1 MVVTIK
7 DVAKKA
13 NVSISTVS
21 RVINDSKPV
30 SNEIKQ
36 RVLKVIEETGYTPNP
51 VARSLV
57 MKKSQLI
64 GVIVPDISNF
74 FIGEILN
81 GVEEIGKMYDYDI
94 ILCNT
99 YGELNQELRYLNL
112 LKSKQVEGIIFM
124 TRNIHQKHKEFFDMG
139 DLPIVIINK
148 NTSELNVP
156 SICIDHYQASYDMT
170 NYLINNG
177 HKRIALIR
185 SGVDNDVFGIDQLN
199 GYAQALKENGIELDE
214 GLVKNGMSKME
225 IAYECVQEIIKDKL
239 NPTAIFATSDYM
251 AIGAINSLFDNG
263 FNVPEDVSVV
273 GFNDIKLASM
283 YRPKLTTIKQPIYDI
298 GAVAIRLIIKKIKG
312 EETNENI
319 NILPHE
325 LIERDSCRNIL

>member
-1 MVVTIK
+1 MSVTIK

-30 SNEIKQ
+30 SNEIRQ

-81 GVEEIGKMYDYDI
+81 GVEEIGKMYNYDI
-94 ILCNT
+94 LLCNS
-99 YGELNQELRYLNL
+99 YGDPKQELRYLNL

-124 TRNIHQKHKEFFDMG
+124 TWSLEKEHKEFFDKTNIPVVM
-139 DLPIVIINK
+139 INR
-148 NTSELNVP
+148 NTSHLNIP
-156 SICIDHYQASYDMT
+156 SICIDHFNASYEMT
-170 NYLINNG
+170 KYLISKG

-185 SGVDNDVFGIDQLN
+185 SGSKNEAFGIDQYE
-199 GYAQALKENGIELDE
+199 GYAKALKENNIDVDDKLI
-214 GLVKNGMSKME
+214 KNGGFKFEGS
-225 IAYECVQEIIKDKL
+225 YNCVKELIDESIL
-239 NPTAIFATSDYM
+239 PTAIFATTDIM
-251 AIGAINSLFDNG
+251 AIGAINCLIDNG
-263 FNVPEDVSVV
+263 YDVPGDVSVV
-273 GFNDIKLASM
+273 GFNDIKLASI

-298 GAVAIRLIIKKIKG
+298 GAVAIRVIIKKIKG
-312 EETNENI
+312 EEVNEDI
-319 NILPHE
+319 FILPHE
-325 LIERDSCRNIL
+325 LVERDSCRKL

>member
-1 MVVTIK
+1 MAVTIK

-30 SNEIKQ
+30 SDEIRQ
-36 RVLKVIEETGYTPNP
+36 RVLKVIKELGYTPNP

-94 ILCNT
+94 LLCNS
-99 YGELNQELRYLNL
+99 YGELNQEIRYLNL

-124 TRNIHQKHKEFFDMG
+124 TWNLKDEHKEFFEKINI
-139 DLPIVIINK
+139 PIVMINR
-148 NTSELNVP
+148 NTSHLNIP
-156 SICIDHYQASYDMT
+156 SISIDHFSAAYEMT
-170 NYLINNG
+170 KYLIDKG
-177 HKRIALIR
+177 HERIALIR
-185 SGVDNDVFGIDQLN
+185 TGVENDVFGIDQYK
-199 GYAQALKENGIELDE
+199 GYAKALNENNIEIDDRLI
-214 GLVKNGMSKME
+214 KNGDFKLE
-225 IAYECVQEIIKDKL
+225 KAYKCVEEMIQNNIL
-239 NPTAIFATSDYM
+239 PTAIFATTDYM
-251 AIGAINSLFDNG
+251 AIGAMNALVDNG
-263 FNVPEDVSVV
+263 YKIPDDVSVV
-273 GFNDIKLASM
+273 GFNDIKLASI

-298 GAVAIRLIIKKIKG
+298 GAVAIRVIIKKIKG
-312 EETNENI
+312 EEIDENLFF
-319 NILPHE
+319 LPHE
-325 LIERDSCRNIL
+325 LIERDSCRSLI

>member
-1 MVVTIK
+1 MVITIK

-30 SNEIKQ
+30 SNEVRQ
-36 RVLKVIEETGYTPNP
+36 RVLKVIEETEYTPNP

-81 GVEEIGKMYDYDI
+81 GVEEIGKMYNYDI

-99 YGELNQELRYLNL
+99 YGELTQELRYLNL

-124 TRNIHQKHKEFFDMG
+124 TRNLHGKHKEFFEASE
-139 DLPIVIINK
+139 LPIVMINR
-148 NTSELNVP
+148 NTSEFNIP
-156 SICIDHYQASYDMT
+156 SISIDHYLASYEMT
-170 NYLINNG
+170 NYLIDNG

-185 SGVDNDVFGIDQLN
+185 SGIDNDVFGVDQFN
-199 GYAQALKENGIELDE
+199 GYAQSLKEHGISIDE
-214 GLVKNGMSKME
+214 KLIKDGKSKME
-225 IAYECVQEIIKDKL
+225 SAYECVQELTKDEAH
-239 NPTAIFATSDYM
+239 PTAIFATSDYM
-251 AIGAINSLFDNG
+251 AIGAMNYLFDNG
-263 FNVPEDVSVV
+263 FKVPEDISVV

-298 GAVAIRLIIKKIKG
+298 GAVAIRFIIKRIKG

-319 NILPHE
+319 FILPHE